1 VRLRVAAGHDD
12 HRGAP
17 HRAERP
23 LRPIDHPSAEGEPRA
38 RRVHGDEVGAV
49 AHDADRRAAVAEGG
63 LVDALL
69 HAAAL
74 RGERGARVPAQLVQ
88 HALG

>member
-1 VRLRVAAGHDD
+1 
-12 HRGAP
+12 
-17 HRAERP
+17 
-23 LRPIDHPSAEGEPRA
+23 
-38 RRVHGDEVGAV
+38 
-49 AHDADRRAAVAEGG
+49 
-63 LVDALL
+63 VDALL